1 MLPQKEASRKDG
13 SSPEEEGTVAGVWGV
28 PKHRGAPSATGKL
41 MEGMGRCR
49 DLACWASPRGAVQSL
64 GSEDRHPGRS
74 GHSSGT
80 HTALCLPIAPR
91 VLRVSHSMSVV
102 LSAQQGKLKNP
113 MHEIQSQNLVSQYV
127 GLSIVANLFQQFL
140 LF

>member
-1 MLPQKEASRKDG
+1 MLPQKEASRKDR
-13 SSPEEEGTVAGVWGV
+13 SSPEEGTVAGVWGF

-41 MEGMGRCR
+41 MESMGRCR

-64 GSEDRHPGRS
+64 GLEDRHPGRS
-74 GHSSGT
+74 GHSCGT
-80 HTALCLPIAPR
+80 HTVLCLPIAPR
-91 VLRVSHSMSVV
+91 VLCVSHNVSMV
-102 LSAQQGKLKNP
+102 LSARQGKLKNL
-113 MHEIQSQNLVSQYV
+113 MHEIQSQSLVSQYV